1 MLKLIFKI
9 VPFYAIG
16 SIVTALLGSIAGI
29 IGDVLL
35 TKYVIDSVQFQ
46 RSFVDVLTFIGVIAL
61 LFIIIEIFTALFY
74 NIYAPILQQKL
85 SKKMQNNGIT

>member
-1 MLKLIFKI
+1 M
-9 VPFYAIG
+9 
-16 SIVTALLGSIAGI
+16 
-29 IGDVLL
+29 

-85 SKKMQNNGIT
+85 SKKMQNKLFDKAINTAVSYTHLDVYKRQVPIFRWGAISSAC